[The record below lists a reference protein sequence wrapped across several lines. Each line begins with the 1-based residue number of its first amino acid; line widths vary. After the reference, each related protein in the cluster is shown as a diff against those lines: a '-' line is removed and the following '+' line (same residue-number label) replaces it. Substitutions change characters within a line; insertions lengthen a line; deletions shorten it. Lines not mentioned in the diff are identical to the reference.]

1 MLGII
6 GAMDTEI
13 KHFYNVMEVES
24 VCEISGMVFY
34 KGKICGQDVVMVKS
48 GVGKVFAAICSQTL
62 IYHYKP
68 DLIINTGVGGALDP
82 DLELLDIVIADE
94 VLQHDMDTTA
104 AGDELGLISG
114 INKIYFQCDAAAVKK
129 IGSAA
134 DRIGLK
140 HSRGRIATGD
150 CFITDN
156 TKSQFIRETFK
167 ASICEMEGGA
177 IGQVCYVNS
186 VPFCVI
192 RAVSDRADHNADID
206 YPTLVHKAAKQSFSV
221 LFEFIK
227 SL

>member
-13 KHFYNVMEVES
+13 KHFYNAMDVKS
-24 VCEISGMVFY
+24 IREISGMVFY
-34 KGKICGQDVVMVKS
+34 EGTLCGQDVVMVKS
-48 GVGKVFAAICSQTL
+48 GVGKVFAAMCAQAL

-82 DLELLDIVIADE
+82 ELELLDIVIADE

-104 AGDELGLISG
+104 AGDVLGLISG
-114 INKIYFQCDAAAVKK
+114 INKIYFKCDEDTVEKISRAAEKV
-129 IGSAA
+129 
-134 DRIGLK
+134 GLR
-140 HSRGRIATGD
+140 HSLGRIATGD
-150 CFITDN
+150 CFVTDDA
-156 TKSQFIRETFK
+156 KSRFIRETFK
-167 ASICEMEGGA
+167 ASVCEMEGGA

-192 RAVSDRADHNADID
+192 RAVSDKADHNADMD
-206 YPTLVHKAAKQSFSV
+206 YPTLVHHAAKQSFSV
-221 LFEFIK
+221 LLEFIK